1 MNREKE
7 RQRIGLRIAE
17 LRAEKKLTQR
27 QLAGK
32 TGLQQCHVSRIELG
46 RYSVGVDTLAT
57 IAEALG
63 CRMDFVSGDN

>member
-27 QLAGK
+27 QLAEM
-32 TGLQQCHVSRIELG
+32 TGLQQCHVARIETG
-46 RYSVGVDTLAT
+46 RYSVGLDTLAI

-63 CRMDFVSGDN
+63 CRIDFVSGD